1 VEDEPATRG
10 RGVDL
15 FRERAK
21 AHASPLQI
29 IDGLDQVSQRTP
41 KPIELPDHEGITLTH
56 VGEGLSQ
63 SRPFGFRARDAPV
76 LEYASASGPAEGI
89 ELQLGFLVL
98 C

>member
-1 VEDEPATRG
+1 M
-10 RGVDL
+10 
-15 FRERAK
+15 
-21 AHASPLQI
+21 
-29 IDGLDQVSQRTP
+29 SQRTP

-76 LEYASASGPAEGI
+76 LDHARASGNVEGV
-89 ELQLGFLVL
+89 ELQFRFLVL